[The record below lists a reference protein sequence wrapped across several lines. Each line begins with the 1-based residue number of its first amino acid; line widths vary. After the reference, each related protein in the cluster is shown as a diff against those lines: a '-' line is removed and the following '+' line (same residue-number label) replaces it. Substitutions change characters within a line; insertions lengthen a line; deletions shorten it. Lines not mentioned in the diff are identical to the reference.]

1 VLRTAAI
8 GDGRAVRVSDF
19 GENWTEGE
27 ELELGFVVELLY
39 GARECLVTT
48 PSSGRSPASEK
59 DGHAVVLSSMHVG
72 EDEDELLSS
81 VLIEGVRLACW
92 AGAWAVLLGCRGGL
106 DHGLRCWALL
116 AR

>member
-27 ELELGFVVELLY
+27 ELELGFVVGLLY

-48 PSSGRSPASEK
+48 PSSGRSPASGK

-81 VLIEGVRLACW
+81 VLIEGVSRAARW
-92 AGAWAVLLGCRGGL
+92 AGF
-106 DHGLRCWALL
+106 GLRLGPVLGHFTGCT